1 MPTPLPLPLP
11 MSFALLQTSHGRGL
25 WVATIFGGK
34 DWVRGCFS
42 GWHVESFS
50 ALCGGCFSIINL
62 TFAWH
67 FLSDSAILFASL
79 SYSLLL
85 RSLASVTEAEVLHS
99 RAVRHTQWAPHTLTH
114 RHTHTQSAV
123 VASIAATL
131 TSNWTLS
138 SEWVAYLCNTKVFL
152 WHFYVVY
159 RLAVGLVTL
168 SESCWISVTTCEYWK
183 ELKKTKLKLSSWI
196 F

>member
-1 MPTPLPLPLP
+1 MPTPLPLP

-34 DWVRGCFS
+34 DWVRGRFS

-79 SYSLLL
+79 SLSLAATTFISFRYGSGSATQSRSQTYSVSSTPTHTHTHKVLLLL
-85 RSLASVTEAEVLHS
+85 RLQLRWLPIGLCRVSELLICVIPKYFYGIFMLFIDL
-99 RAVRHTQWAPHTLTH
+99 QW
-114 RHTHTQSAV
+114 V
-123 VASIAATL
+123 
-131 TSNWTLS
+131 W
-138 SEWVAYLCNTKVFL
+138 
-152 WHFYVVY
+152 
-159 RLAVGLVTL
+159 
-168 SESCWISVTTCEYWK
+168 
-183 ELKKTKLKLSSWI
+183 
-196 F
+196 